1 MLLNMETYYTF
12 IKLMLLYM
20 LAMSE
25 LTAQAADQETP
36 NIILLYADD
45 IGYSTTVA
53 SEPEDRL
60 I

>member
-1 MLLNMETYYTF
+1 METYYTF

-20 LAMSE
+20 LATSG
-25 LTAQAADQETP
+25 LAAQAADQEKP
-36 NIILLYADD
+36 NIILIYADD
-45 IGYSTTVA
+45 IGYSTTAA

>member
-1 MLLNMETYYTF
+1 MLLNMKTYYTF

-20 LAMSE
+20 LATSG
-25 LTAQAADQETP
+25 LAAQAADQEKP
-36 NIILLYADD
+36 NIILIYADD
-45 IGYSTTVA
+45 IGYSTTAA